1 MKLVEEPGQPARPEV
16 LTLAEAALLLRMSEG
31 RVRQMI
37 AEGRLPAF
45 RTGPGARSRIRVWRL
60 DLERAAA
67 TSFAPQA
74 REDRAREAEA
84 RISQLLAADRP
95 HRGAP
100 VDRGNGGS

>member
-16 LTLAEAALLLRMSEG
+16 LTLSEAAQLLRMSEG

-45 RTGPGARSRIRVWRL
+45 RTGPGARSRIRVWRH
-60 DLERAAA
+60 DLERAAS

-74 REDRAREAEA
+74 REERAREAA
-84 RISQLLAADRP
+84 VRIEQFFAADRP
-95 HRGAP
+95 RHSVP
-100 VDRGNGGS
+100 VDRGNGQS